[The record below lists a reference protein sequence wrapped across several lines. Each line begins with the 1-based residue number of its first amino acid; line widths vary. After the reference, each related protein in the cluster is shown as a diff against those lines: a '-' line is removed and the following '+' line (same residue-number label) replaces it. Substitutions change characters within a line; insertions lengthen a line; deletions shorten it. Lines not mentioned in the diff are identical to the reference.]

1 MKIKSQ
7 SEAKSNVKKKKK
19 KKITQVVTSSFLWL
33 DVS

>member
-7 SEAKSNVKKKKK
+7 SEAKSNVKKKK

>member
-1 MKIKSQ
+1 MEIKSQ
-7 SEAKSNVKKKKK
+7 SEAKSIVKKK